1 MHVRKASAVGAQAV
15 PETVWTIGHS
25 TRTLDEFLAL
35 LEGCRIEAV
44 ADVRRFPGSRRC
56 PWFAREALDAAL
68 AARGIRYEWIPALGG
83 RRKAR
88 PDSINTGWRNASFRG
103 YADYLD
109 SADFAQG
116 LQALLELAHRRTA
129 LMCAE
134 AVWWRCHRAIIADV
148 LSLRGIDV
156 VHIVDATHHVM
167 HPFTS
172 PARIVQGSLT
182 YPAPSGDAAAAAGGI
197 TRA

>member
-1 MHVRKASAVGAQAV
+1 MSVRKASAAGAQAL
-15 PETVWTIGHS
+15 PQTVWTIGHS

-35 LEGCRIEAV
+35 LESCRIQAV

-68 AARGIRYEWIPALGG
+68 SARGIRYEWIPDLGG

-88 PDSINTGWRNASFRG
+88 PDSINAGWRNASFRG

-109 SADFAQG
+109 SADFAHG

-129 LMCAE
+129 LMFAE
-134 AVWWRCHRAIIADV
+134 ALWWRCHRAIIADV
-148 LSLRGIDV
+148 LSLRGIEV
-156 VHIVDATHHVM
+156 MHIIDATHCTV
-167 HPFTS
+167 HPLTS
-172 PARIVQGSLT
+172 PARVVQGRLT
-182 YPAPSGDAAAAAGGI
+182 YPAPAGDADGI

>member
-1 MHVRKASAVGAQAV
+1 VSAPKKPIVAAQAS
-15 PETVWTIGHS
+15 PETIWTIGHS

-35 LEGCRIEAV
+35 LDGCRIEAV
-44 ADVRRFPGSRRC
+44 ADVRRFPGSRHC
-56 PWFAREALDAAL
+56 PWFAREALDATLTAQ
-68 AARGIRYEWIPALGG
+68 GVRYEWIPALGG

-88 PDSINTGWRNASFRG
+88 PDSVNTGWRNASFRG

-109 SADFAQG
+109 STEFAQG

-148 LSLRGIDV
+148 LSLRGIEV
-156 VHIVDATHHVM
+156 VHIVDARHRVV

-172 PARIVQGSLT
+172 PARIVRGRLT
-182 YPAPSGDAAAAAGGI
+182 YPAPSADADAI